1 METEEQS
8 RSIEDIIKARIK
20 EETWDDVVRKQALQ
34 PGRFKPKQAALSTE
48 KSTEGLG
55 EIYAREYEQEILGA
69 RPADE
74 TNKAHEV
81 ARELFAKLSARLDQL
96 TSFHFVPKPF
106 QGTEAKVR
114 ANPNPNPNTL
124 PPTLSLTP
132 TPTLPKV
139 RANVPAVSLEEKM
152 PVSMA
157 TADTLAPEEVYAAK
171 RRGSMLKGLLP
182 PWQCLSSPPL
192 PPRGAPG
199 GSGQLGTP
207 RVRPSH

>member
-114 ANPNPNPNTL
+114 ANPNPNPN
-124 PPTLSLTP
+124 PTQGACQ
-132 TPTLPKV
+132 
-139 RANVPAVSLEEKM
+139 RAGGISRGEDARLHGHRGHARP
-152 PVSMA
+152 
-157 TADTLAPEEVYAAK
+157 
-171 RRGSMLKGLLP
+171 RRGLRG
-182 PWQCLSSPPL
+182 QAARQHAQRVVAPL
-192 PPRGAPG
+192 AVP
-199 GSGQLGTP
+199 
-207 RVRPSH
+207 